1 MRGGREGGGR
11 DHVCAH
17 QDRSVPVP
25 EAGGNEKGARTEAR
39 DERRWA
45 GVRGGM
51 RAARRETG
59 LRLPRHPRGV
69 AARTALLR
77 PSRTRP
83 TRHGAPDPLSP
94 DEASEPTP
102 RPLPPAYL
110 TGLRNAALT
119 DAPGT
124 REATSG
130 SAVRSRDAPARPRTC
145 VTPAFPS
152 PHPAPAWPPRSPPR
166 FDLAP
171 CDVAGHALLVSRTLT
186 RSKGGRSD
194 AHGAGPPASL
204 GPGPHVLPAPRPH
217 TLPRDLGGGGSHPPA
232 CQVPRFASPGSTR

>member
-1 MRGGREGGGR
+1 MGGGREGGGR

-39 DERRWA
+39 DERRSWA
-45 GVRGGM
+45 GIRGGM
-51 RAARRETG
+51 RAARMETG

-69 AARTALLR
+69 VARTALLR

-110 TGLRNAALT
+110 TGLLNAALT

-130 SAVRSRDAPARPRTC
+130 SAVGSRDAPAWPRTC
-145 VTPAFPS
+145 VAPHLRGPRVPLHASTSRPVMSPATPCWS
-152 PHPAPAWPPRSPPR
+152 PAP
-166 FDLAP
+166 
-171 CDVAGHALLVSRTLT
+171 
-186 RSKGGRSD
+186 
-194 AHGAGPPASL
+194 
-204 GPGPHVLPAPRPH
+204 
-217 TLPRDLGGGGSHPPA
+217 
-232 CQVPRFASPGSTR
+232 